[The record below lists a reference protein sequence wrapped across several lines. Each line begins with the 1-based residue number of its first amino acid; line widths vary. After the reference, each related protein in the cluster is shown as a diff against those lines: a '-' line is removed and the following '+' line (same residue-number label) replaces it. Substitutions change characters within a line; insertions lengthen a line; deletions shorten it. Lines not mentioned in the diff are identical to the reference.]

1 MHCTIVPLSLHYCL
15 WFYRWERIGNAHFPF
30 DNTLHHIYIVVMNNV
45 TFEWDKSKNLAN
57 QRKHKVSFEEAR
69 SVFFDEN
76 AIEFYDDEYD
86 DSEERFLILGIS
98 AKMRILMVCHCLR
111 QNETVLRIISAR
123 KATKNEQQQYP
134 WWLKWKKNM
143 TFQN

>member
-1 MHCTIVPLSLHYCL
+1 
-15 WFYRWERIGNAHFPF
+15 
-30 DNTLHHIYIVVMNNV
+30 MNNV

-134 WWLKWKKNM
+134 W
-143 TFQN
+143 